1 MLPVKVVV
9 VKVDKVNNCTDN
21 LEISALK
28 PTRCVLSSTFQ
39 EDFCC
44 DLLDI
49 IRRWALAGILTS
61 HSNIQYNYNRK
72 FTCSSFHHGS
82 FSA

>member
-1 MLPVKVVV
+1 MKVVV

-28 PTRCVLSSTFQ
+28 PTRRVLSSTFQ

-49 IRRWALAGILTS
+49 IMERVPVLIAISLYSRLKEGFIK
-61 HSNIQYNYNRK
+61 SNMPSRPSTRVDRLQ
-72 FTCSSFHHGS
+72 
-82 FSA
+82 